1 MSAKNAGMRRHH
13 SVRLTFKEVDG
24 KPLWISRLDFSRN
37 LIQKALLF
45 KPEDLNCIITL
56 PSNKGFDV
64 SFRSAFALE
73 EFWTRYE
80 NVKPQFAAFNVEK
93 LTDNTLKTVI
103 VRMFNETVNADDIW
117 WWLNRY
123 CTVKGQATKV
133 KDEDGIWNCAWR
145 VPIQQWE
152 DPQGFQGLKHLPS
165 MIVLGDNRGYIHYQG
180 QPKLCRKCGQHGHLA
195 EACQETVCRKCRQ
208 IGHTFEECTNNRQC
222 NLCGETNHL
231 FRNCP
236 RSFAYRVK
244 LSQMNRNGNVTE
256 QNGGNAQNGGR
267 EDMLEEM
274 FVEAVKNNS
283 DLPPGPVT
291 GKLGSGEEGEGE
303 RSGGAIELNKDK
315 SEGDLHLERGA
326 SLVEKGDEL
335 PPPPLPNAQQNKRPL
350 EELSPEPGVLEK
362 RGRPGSSSHSST
374 VEEPRVFPHSSPNEV
389 SFLNIEL
396 KTTPRDTEL
405 NTSFQLRHNP
415 KGRKVNRGQPCHSSP
430 IEMEEL
436 LSKELL

>member
-13 SVRLTFKEVDG
+13 SVRLTFKEIDG
-24 KPLWISRLDFSRN
+24 KLLWISRLDFSRN
-37 LIQKALLF
+37 LIQKALHF
-45 KPEDLNCIITL
+45 KPEELNCIITL

-152 DPQGFQGLKHLPS
+152 DPQGYQGLKHLPS
-165 MIVLGDNRGYIHYQG
+165 YDSPGVTTGATFTTKANPSSAASVVSMGTWQKHV
-180 QPKLCRKCGQHGHLA
+180 
-195 EACQETVCRKCRQ
+195 QETVCRKCRQ

-244 LSQMNRNGNVTE
+244 LSQVNKNGKVTE
-256 QNGGNAQNGGR
+256 QNGGNVQNGGQ
-267 EDMLEEM
+267 EDLLEEM

-291 GKLGSGEEGEGE
+291 GKPGSGEEGEGE
-303 RSGGAIELNKDK
+303 RSGGAIELNKDE
-315 SEGDLHLERGA
+315 SEGDLHLERRA

-335 PPPPLPNAQQNKRPL
+335 PPSPPPKCSTKQ
-350 EELSPEPGVLEK
+350 ETV
-362 RGRPGSSSHSST
+362 RGIVP
-374 VEEPRVFPHSSPNEV
+374 
-389 SFLNIEL
+389 
-396 KTTPRDTEL
+396 
-405 NTSFQLRHNP
+405 
-415 KGRKVNRGQPCHSSP
+415 
-430 IEMEEL
+430 
-436 LSKELL
+436 